1 MTVKLPEKFE
11 AIIENSTQEWYDTRG
26 TTREELRKFIEGRVL
41 RDLENAPKVGEDA
54 PDFNIERL
62 DDNGNRTGEM
72 ERLSDHFGT
81 PIGLIFGSYT

>member
-1 MTVKLPEKFE
+1 MNVELPEKFE

-41 RDLENAPKVGEDA
+41 RDLEKAPRVGEDA

-62 DDNGNRTGEM
+62 DDKGNRTGEM
-72 ERLSDHFGT
+72 DRLSDHFGT